1 MTRGIGMK
9 NVFSGKNR
17 IFFLL
22 GFGLLL
28 LGLAVGIW
36 LGAGQKARNVQQF
49 QEKLLLQSWEMD
61 SRIHQLLMPY
71 TAQMEQGTGGF
82 PMELDTQGSLSDQDG
97 RQYQLPPQAQWNP
110 GMNVLPCLG
119 ENGEVYLAVV
129 RVSSEGEAKGILLEL
144 ISFYRDCV
152 PADESYQAVLM
163 DRSGSAL
170 IHPRDGGIAV
180 ELARKQEYDPVWD
193 ALENQEE
200 SRSATMGEDSWMG
213 VIPAE
218 LSGNGYFT
226 IGILGSVPEGMLW
239 VPGAMG
245 LLCCMLLAAGC
256 ALIAAAILKTEQ
268 GRRDLELLQQKNA
281 AMEALNQKTQ
291 QLAHHQRLEI
301 MGTLTSSIAHEFNNL
316 LVPIMGYSML
326 ALEKLPPENEDI
338 YDDVL
343 EIYNTSLKAK
353 TLIQRLSD
361 LSRKNS
367 ETVFRPLS
375 PDELVQKAL
384 HVAKPAQSKTIT
396 VQTEL
401 HCPEACI
408 LGNEIQLS
416 QLLLNLILNGFHAMP
431 KGGTLTISTQA
442 QEETVQITVNDT
454 GTGIAPEVISR
465 IFEPFFTTK
474 EQGKGTGLGLAI
486 AAQVVEDHKGEIDVS
501 SRLGVG
507 TTFVV
512 TIPRK
517 QREEPESMEN
527 L

>member
-1 MTRGIGMK
+1 
-9 NVFSGKNR
+9 
-17 IFFLL
+17 
-22 GFGLLL
+22 
-28 LGLAVGIW
+28 
-36 LGAGQKARNVQQF
+36 
-49 QEKLLLQSWEMD
+49 
-61 SRIHQLLMPY
+61 
-71 TAQMEQGTGGF
+71 
-82 PMELDTQGSLSDQDG
+82 
-97 RQYQLPPQAQWNP
+97 
-110 GMNVLPCLG
+110 
-119 ENGEVYLAVV
+119 
-129 RVSSEGEAKGILLEL
+129 
-144 ISFYRDCV
+144 
-152 PADESYQAVLM
+152 
-163 DRSGSAL
+163 
-170 IHPRDGGIAV
+170 
-180 ELARKQEYDPVWD
+180 
-193 ALENQEE
+193 
-200 SRSATMGEDSWMG
+200 
-213 VIPAE
+213 
-218 LSGNGYFT
+218 
-226 IGILGSVPEGMLW
+226 MLW

-245 LLCCMLLAAGC
+245 LLCCVLLAAGC
-256 ALIAAAILKTEQ
+256 TLIAAAILKTEQ
-268 GRRDLELLQQKNA
+268 GRRDLELLQEKNA

-396 VQTEL
+396 VQTDL

-517 QREEPESMEN
+517 QREEPEGMEN